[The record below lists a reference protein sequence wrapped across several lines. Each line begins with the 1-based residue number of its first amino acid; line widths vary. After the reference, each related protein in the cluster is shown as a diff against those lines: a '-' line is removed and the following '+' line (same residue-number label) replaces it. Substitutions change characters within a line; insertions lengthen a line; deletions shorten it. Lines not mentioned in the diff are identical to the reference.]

1 MLIQS
6 KRVWVAGDFIPAEI
20 EIENGKIKKIDPC
33 NTRPADVD
41 YGDRRIVPG
50 FLDIHCHGA
59 YGYDTNYARED
70 GLRNW
75 AKNITHEGVTGFLS
89 TTITEL
95 HPVLDKAVRNV
106 ANVKK
111 AFHAGKDGAD
121 ILGIH
126 FEGPYLDMTY
136 KGAQPPEAIVAPS
149 VEEFKEYQEAAEGLI
164 KIITLAPEHD
174 PDLALTRYASEN
186 GVIVSIGHSG
196 ATFEEAMLAVAN
208 GAKSITHTYNGQSP
222 FNHRKNGVTGAAL
235 RLHDLYSEIIC
246 DCNHTT
252 PEALNIF
259 FTSKGRNHGIMI
271 SDALM
276 AKGFKPGDTFQFGGH
291 EIEIYP
297 DGSAHLKE
305 SGSLAG
311 STMRICDGLYNL
323 VERAGV
329 PFDVALNAATINP
342 ATLLGL
348 QDHIGRLCTGYD
360 ADIVVLE
367 DSYEVAQTYCKGVA
381 QF

>member
-20 EIENGKIKKIDPC
+20 EIENGKIKKIDPY

-136 KGAQPPEAIVAPS
+136 KGAQPPEAIVA
-149 VEEFKEYQEAAEGLI
+149 
-164 KIITLAPEHD
+164 
-174 PDLALTRYASEN
+174 N
-186 GVIVSIGHSG
+186 
-196 ATFEEAMLAVAN
+196 
-208 GAKSITHTYNGQSP
+208 
-222 FNHRKNGVTGAAL
+222 
-235 RLHDLYSEIIC
+235 
-246 DCNHTT
+246 
-252 PEALNIF
+252 
-259 FTSKGRNHGIMI
+259 
-271 SDALM
+271 
-276 AKGFKPGDTFQFGGH
+276 
-291 EIEIYP
+291 
-297 DGSAHLKE
+297 
-305 SGSLAG
+305 
-311 STMRICDGLYNL
+311 
-323 VERAGV
+323 
-329 PFDVALNAATINP
+329 VAL
-342 ATLLGL
+342 
-348 QDHIGRLCTGYD
+348 
-360 ADIVVLE
+360 
-367 DSYEVAQTYCKGVA
+367 
-381 QF
+381 